1 MLTEKTAAHSV
12 AVFPCK
18 GCRILQKLIFLT
30 DAFFQAYAS
39 CSELEKKATRP
50 YVRIGVILGGVLW
63 AVPLR
68 SHITHSYVIWTD
80 REHQCGIDFTK
91 AVAVSNPELYISTA
105 RPRLRPNEFE
115 QLKRIN
121 QHTLEQKLLQ
131 YMRVYR
137 RAKVAPD
144 APHNAALLRY
154 STLQY
159 FEDYMTELE

>member
-1 MLTEKTAAHSV
+1 MLTEKTAAHRV
-12 AVFPCK
+12 AVFLYK

-30 DAFFQAYAS
+30 DAFFQAYAD
-39 CSELEKKATRP
+39 CPELEQKPTRP
-50 YVRIGVILGGVLW
+50 YIRIGIILGGVLW

-91 AVAVSNPELYISTA
+91 AVAVSNPELYISAA
-105 RPRLRPNEFE
+105 RPHLRPNEFE

-131 YMRVYR
+131 YMRSYK
-137 RAKVAPD
+137 RAKAAPN

-159 FEDYMTELE
+159 FEDYMTALE